1 MACGRTRR
9 AAIGPAAWRRMGFSR
24 RPVPLGG
31 TARGLQEVVNEL
43 LETWSRL
50 PDVLAAG
57 TVEQRRA
64 VVRNFLAGIRVNEVA
79 RQAILG
85 WYRLPR
91 DLSVKL
97 VELRGIEPL
106 TPRLPASCSPS

>member
-1 MACGRTRR
+1 MEGLHRVSDLLA
-9 AAIGPAAWRRMGFSR
+9 
-24 RPVPLGG
+24 GG
-31 TARGLQEVVNEL
+31 T
-43 LETWSRL
+43 
-50 PDVLAAG
+50 P
-57 TVEQRRA
+57 EQRRA
-64 VVRNFLAGIRVNEVA
+64 VVRSFLAEIRVDKAA
-79 RQAILG
+79 RLAVLR